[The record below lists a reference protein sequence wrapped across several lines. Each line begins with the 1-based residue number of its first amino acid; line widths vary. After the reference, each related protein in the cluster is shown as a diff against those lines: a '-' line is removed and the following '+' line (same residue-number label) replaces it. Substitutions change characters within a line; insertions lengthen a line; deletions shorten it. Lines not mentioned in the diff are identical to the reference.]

1 MTDRITQATLEIMGA
16 ATVDDLVAIF
26 DRTLQPS
33 KLLHGAGSPD
43 AFPTVGP
50 KIDFEAAATATKEEL
65 AAGKVKF
72 VTYDPNMRNEA
83 EAGYAKGVIRIGQAF
98 FNLPDLKS
106 KKHVLLHERSH
117 YDAAKIGEAVAM
129 QMADAGYFGPMNG
142 GTITNG
148 PNGQFSPDECLTESI
163 ALYQDDP
170 TWLKER
176 YPKAYAAVKSY
187 AETGQI
193 SDEILAEIKAATD
206 QRFAAAKAADQ
217 AVDDAFKVLVEIRD
231 KTPEGP
237 ELDRVNGFVLEA
249 FTERVISAEAQK
261 LIEDYKKAPKQSTAD
276 PTVPADELDH
286 GRVSY
291 VATVKG
297 ASVRT
302 AFKLIEANALVASNG
317 LDGKPNAAYPQELQP
332 RDRTRVASV
341 MQITKLSRSLQPAR
355 LADSGLSSQGA
366 PIIGP
371 DRVVESGNGR
381 SMAIIK
387 AYAEGNASEYRQY
400 LEDNAELYGF
410 TTSQVKHMSAPVL
423 VRVRLDEVDRAQFA
437 KDSNVSDMQA
447 LSPTEQARIDAE
459 AMDEGVMALFSP
471 DASGDFLAASNRP
484 FVSAFLAKLTSEQA
498 AGLLTPDGRP
508 TRQVIERI
516 RAAVFAKAYQHEDLL
531 RLAVEEPDPEIR
543 NVLSALTTAAP
554 QFVTMRTLSGE
565 AHKQTTDTL
574 AGGLTLTKTL
584 DEEALAA
591 LVDATTIVRAAR
603 DAGQPVGEYLKQ
615 GDMFGGADPQAAAL
629 ASFIA
634 ANNRSVKRMA
644 EAFAAMADEI
654 CQILEH
660 KGQVVADMFGEPPVD
675 LVTVL
680 ARVNDHMAE
689 LYGEKA
695 GIQVGMF
702 DAVAADL
709 PTRVR
714 AARAAR
720 FVRDA
725 ESVGQVVAL
734 FDMMTSN
741 KEGQFER
748 DAGEFERQI
757 RALSLS
763 VITRPREEAIT
774 DAAIR
779 HMNKQQVLAELD
791 RNPEYQALTPA
802 QREGLSDVMARSAGN
817 IVDAGGFHYDIRTYE
832 AVTAYI
838 EQQRGQPG
846 YQEAVSAAVS
856 LYRHYVTLLR
866 ESGNKPLVQGVAP
879 LRAMVDELT
888 GVMPESEAAKMV
900 AGTKVRI
907 SAASLAPGY
916 DMAAMKSDMA
926 RFYQVVS
933 GQMGTPE
940 LVRKKKRAY
949 ASLEN
954 NHINSGEGMT
964 KTTLWHEMGH
974 FVEYKHPEL
983 LLAAKQLLARRSDA
997 IPSEKGKVA
1006 YLKHMT
1012 GVKSYK
1018 NEVAVNDGFYHPY
1031 VGKIYGAM
1039 GIQGV
1044 ETTEVFSMGLQALAT
1059 DVELAKLAMADPE
1072 HLAVVMAAIK
1082 MLGIKYKEAK

>member
-1 MTDRITQATLEIMGA
+1 MQDRKNKAIQSVLAATTSTELVEVFDELTTQTPPAKNSPQHLADILAANAHAIDPEISDEQLAELIGATLKTVIGPVRFGA
-16 ATVDDLVAIF
+16 NQLD
-26 DRTLQPS
+26 
-33 KLLHGAGSPD
+33 KLG
-43 AFPTVGP
+43 
-50 KIDFEAAATATKEEL
+50 
-65 AAGKVKF
+65 
-72 VTYDPNMRNEA
+72 
-83 EAGYAKGVIRIGQAF
+83 AKGRVQYAGWIR
-98 FNLPDLKS
+98 
-106 KKHVLLHERSH
+106 
-117 YDAAKIGEAVAM
+117 
-129 QMADAGYFGPMNG
+129 
-142 GTITNG
+142 
-148 PNGQFSPDECLTESI
+148 
-163 ALYQDDP
+163 P
-170 TWLKER
+170 TLENPLVVLKER
-176 YPKAYAAVKSY
+176 RGTPGDERDFNYLFVNAIAKPDGKVRGFVCVTVQKAGDEVVVSSHHIKSSKIGRKMQEGDVVYRRPGAVGVFLESVGV
-187 AETGQI
+187 EGNSRTGPL
-193 SDEILAEIKAATD
+193 ELRTGRPTTD
-206 QRFAAAKAADQ
+206 APDTSIAPGDSSVAVNGLDSNYLDAAAPLD
-217 AVDDAFKVLVEIRD
+217 FIVLDVQFE
-231 KTPEGP
+231 PLG
-237 ELDRVNGFVLEA
+237 
-249 FTERVISAEAQK
+249 
-261 LIEDYKKAPKQSTAD
+261 ED
-276 PTVPADELDH
+276 EFDH

-302 AFKLIEANALVASNG
+302 AFKLIEANALIASNG
-317 LDGKPNAAYPQELQP
+317 LDGKPNGAYPQELQP

-371 DRVVESGNGR
+371 DKVVESGNGR

-387 AYAEGNASEYRQY
+387 AYAEGNAGEYRQY

-410 TTSQVKHMSAPVL
+410 TPTQVKAFSSPVL

-447 LSPTEQARIDAE
+447 MSPTEQARIDAE

-471 DASGDFLAASNRP
+471 GASGDFLAASNRP

-508 TRQVIERI
+508 TKQVIDRI

-543 NVLSALTTAAP
+543 NVLSALTNAAP

-565 AHKQTTDTL
+565 AHKQTADAL
-574 AGGLTLTKTL
+574 VESVSLTKTL
-584 DEEALAA
+584 DEEALSA

-603 DAGQPVGEYLKQ
+603 DAGQSVEEYLKQ

-644 EAFAAMADEI
+644 EAFTVMAEEI

-689 LYGEKA
+689 LYGEKG

-702 DAVAADL
+702 DAVVADL
-709 PTRVR
+709 PTQVR

-720 FVRDA
+720 IVRDA

-802 QREGLSDVMARSAGN
+802 QREGLSDVMARSAGK

-856 LYRHYVTLLR
+856 LYRHYAKLLR

-888 GVMPESEAAKMV
+888 GVMPEREAAKMV

-916 DMAAMKSDMA
+916 DMATMKSDMA

-949 ASLEN
+949 ASLGN

-974 FVEYKHPEL
+974 FVEYKNPEL

-1044 ETTEVFSMGLQALAT
+1044 ETTEVFSMGFQALTT
-1059 DVELAKLAMADPE
+1059 DVELAKLAIADPE
-1072 HLAVVMAAIK
+1072 HLAMVMAAIK

>member
-1 MTDRITQATLEIMGA
+1 MPDNINKAIPRILGAGTMAELLRQFDLVVNVERPEPPSREQIRAMLTANALPIDPDLPEDQLTDLLGSTISTVVGPVRFGRNQGSKLAAGARVQFAGWIRPTLSDPLMVFQQASGDERSERGFSYVFINGILDPRGKVTGFASVTVQQDGDEVVISSHHAKVPKISKLLATAVVIHRRPGAAVPFLDERRVEDSDRITLLELRTGRPATGTPIASIVLGDSSVPLAGLESNY
-16 ATVDDLVAIF
+16 L
-26 DRTLQPS
+26 
-33 KLLHGAGSPD
+33 
-43 AFPTVGP
+43 
-50 KIDFEAAATATKEEL
+50 
-65 AAGKVKF
+65 
-72 VTYDPNMRNEA
+72 
-83 EAGYAKGVIRIGQAF
+83 
-98 FNLPDLKS
+98 
-106 KKHVLLHERSH
+106 
-117 YDAAKIGEAVAM
+117 DAADPLVFRIVDVQFEPLGE
-129 QMADAGYFGPMNG
+129 
-142 GTITNG
+142 
-148 PNGQFSPDECLTESI
+148 DE
-163 ALYQDDP
+163 
-170 TWLKER
+170 
-176 YPKAYAAVKSY
+176 
-187 AETGQI
+187 
-193 SDEILAEIKAATD
+193 
-206 QRFAAAKAADQ
+206 F
-217 AVDDAFKVLVEIRD
+217 
-231 KTPEGP
+231 
-237 ELDRVNGFVLEA
+237 
-249 FTERVISAEAQK
+249 
-261 LIEDYKKAPKQSTAD
+261 
-276 PTVPADELDH
+276 DH

-302 AFKLIEANALVASNG
+302 AFKLIEANALIASNG
-317 LDGKPNAAYPQELQP
+317 LDGKPNGAYPQELQP

-355 LADSGLSSQGA
+355 LTDSGLSSQGA

-371 DRVVESGNGR
+371 DKVVESGNGR

-387 AYAEGNASEYRQY
+387 AYAEGNAGEYRQY

-410 TTSQVKHMSAPVL
+410 TPTQVKAFSSPVL

-447 LSPTEQARIDAE
+447 MSPTEQARIDAE

-471 DASGDFLAASNRP
+471 GASGDFLAASNRP

-508 TRQVIERI
+508 TRQVIDRI

-543 NVLSALTTAAP
+543 NVLSALTNAAP

-565 AHKQTTDTL
+565 AHKQTTDAL
-574 AGGLTLTKTL
+574 AESVSLTKTL
-584 DEEALAA
+584 DEEALSA

-603 DAGQPVGEYLKQ
+603 DAGQSVEEYLKQ

-644 EAFAAMADEI
+644 EAFTVMAEEI

-689 LYGEKA
+689 LYGEKG

-702 DAVAADL
+702 DAVATDL
-709 PTRVR
+709 PTQVR

-720 FVRDA
+720 IVRDA

-856 LYRHYVTLLR
+856 LYRHYAKLLR

-916 DMAAMKSDMA
+916 DMATMKSDMA

-974 FVEYKHPEL
+974 FVEYKNPEL

-1012 GVKSYK
+1012 GVKSYN

-1044 ETTEVFSMGLQALAT
+1044 ETTEVFSMGFQALTT

-1072 HLAVVMAAIK
+1072 HLAMVMAAIK